1 MAKKTAA
8 RKKTKAKSSHHKGAH
23 HKTVGHG
30 HHRPANSN
38 EPHLSARPVWQGSL
52 RLSLVSCPVALYGAT
67 SRTADISFHLLNPET
82 NNRIRMIPTDPDT
95 GPVERADLV
104 KGYEI
109 SKNHYVILS
118 NEELQSVRLE
128 TTRTI
133 DIERFVDEKDI
144 DRLYWN
150 DPYYL
155 LPNDKSGVEAYTV
168 IREALSE
175 TGRIAL
181 GRVVMHTRERLV
193 ALEPRDKGII
203 VYTLRMGDEVI
214 LPKAAFDD
222 IPAARPSHQMID
234 IARKIIEQQEGA
246 FEPEKFQDRYENAL
260 RDLIRRK
267 ERGEKLVTAEP
278 VEESN
283 VIDLMEALKK
293 SLKTKGRTVAAK
305 APGPKR
311 KAR

>member
-1 MAKKTAA
+1 MAA
-8 RKKTKAKSSHHKGAH
+8 RKKTKTKARKANGHHKA
-23 HKTVGHG
+23 TAHG
-30 HHRPANSN
+30 HHKPANSN
-38 EPHLSARPVWQGSL
+38 EPRLSSRPMWQGSL
-52 RLSLVSCPVALYGAT
+52 RLSLVACPVALYGAT

-109 SKNHYVILS
+109 SKNHYVVLS
-118 NEELQSVRLE
+118 NEELQAVKLE
-128 TTRTI
+128 TTKTI

-168 IREALSE
+168 IREALAE

-214 LPKAAFDD
+214 QPKDAFEDV
-222 IPAARPSHQMID
+222 PTARPDKQMID

-246 FEPEKFQDRYENAL
+246 FEPEKFEDRYENAL
-260 RDLIRRK
+260 RELIRRK
-267 ERGEKLVTAEP
+267 EKGEKPVAAEP
-278 VEESN
+278 VEETN
-283 VIDLMEALKK
+283 VIDLMAALKK
-293 SLKTKGRTVAAK
+293 SLKAKGKGTPA
-305 APGPKR
+305 KR